1 MDGELRMK
9 VIDGKDEPK
18 SRYAP
23 LSIVTYQ
30 SVLFSWVFL
39 FDKILL
45 ITARKYKFTKGTSY
59 SVKDYHDIAD
69 ITLVD
74 PIVSAKTKVEM

>member
-1 MDGELRMK
+1 MERMNLK
-9 VIDGKDEPK
+9 AGMF
-18 SRYAP
+18 
-23 LSIVTYQ
+23 LSLLSACQ
-30 SVLFSWVFL
+30 SVLRSWVFL

-74 PIVSAKTKVEM
+74 PILSAKTKVEK

>member
-1 MDGELRMK
+1 MNLKAGMFHL
-9 VIDGKDEPK
+9 
-18 SRYAP
+18 
-23 LSIVTYQ
+23 LLFTYQ
-30 SVLFSWVFL
+30 SVLSSWVFL

-59 SVKDYHDIAD
+59 SVKAYHDIAD

-74 PIVSAKTKVEM
+74 PIVSVKTKVEK